1 MEKGGQ
7 DALEMRSTW
16 WHPSSLNR
24 ASWCSLM
31 MNRTKLRSDTEN
43 ETFFGFWSTRHSQNE
58 LGLFLFLFFGGGDC
72 KSELGWGVVTVTKS
86 TMITKDQEWCC
97 PVIV

>member
-1 MEKGGQ
+1 MKKGGQ

-43 ETFFGFWSTRHSQNE
+43 ETLFGFWSTRHSQNE
-58 LGLFLFLFFGGGDC
+58 LGLFLFIL
-72 KSELGWGVVTVTKS
+72 
-86 TMITKDQEWCC
+86 
-97 PVIV
+97 

>member
-1 MEKGGQ
+1 MDFGVTMDEVVDQVQLRIKLHKKWKKGGQ

-58 LGLFLFLFFGGGDC
+58 LGLFLFIL
-72 KSELGWGVVTVTKS
+72 
-86 TMITKDQEWCC
+86 
-97 PVIV
+97 